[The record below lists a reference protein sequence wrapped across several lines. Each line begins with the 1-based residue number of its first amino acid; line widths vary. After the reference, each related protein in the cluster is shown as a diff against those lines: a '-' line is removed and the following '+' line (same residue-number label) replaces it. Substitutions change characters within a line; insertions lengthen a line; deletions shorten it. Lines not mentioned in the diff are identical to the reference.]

1 MTVEIISPE
10 KKIFS
15 GEASSVKVPGAD
27 GQFEML
33 NNHAAII
40 STLVP
45 GNVVV
50 KTADQTETFE
60 VKGGVIE
67 MKNNKLI
74 ILAD

>member
-1 MTVEIISPE
+1 MQVEIISPE
-10 KKIFS
+10 AKLFE
-15 GEASSVKVPGAD
+15 GEAQSVKVPGAD

-40 STLVP
+40 STLSAGTIQVKNDK
-45 GNVVV
+45 NV
-50 KTADQTETFE
+50 QSFE
-60 VKGGVIE
+60 VKGGVVE